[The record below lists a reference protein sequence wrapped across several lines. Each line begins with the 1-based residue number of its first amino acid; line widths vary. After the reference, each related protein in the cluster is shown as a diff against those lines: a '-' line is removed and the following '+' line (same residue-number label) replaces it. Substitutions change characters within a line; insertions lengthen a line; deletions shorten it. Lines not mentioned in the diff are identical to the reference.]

1 MPVKNASIIATRA
14 RTVRLKANKKECHR
28 NKEGIYWLS
37 HIGMN
42 SCNKAEIVDSTMA
55 ILFEIMNALNA
66 TFVLRIAEPASAS
79 WPDTKVPG
87 MVIPAAKV
95 TCICNECGHY

>member
-1 MPVKNASIIATRA
+1 MKNASIIAIRA
-14 RTVRLKANKKECHR
+14 RTVRLKANKKECH
-28 NKEGIYWLS
+28 
-37 HIGMN
+37 
-42 SCNKAEIVDSTMA
+42 KAEIVDSTMA

-79 WPDTKVPG
+79 WPDTKAPG